1 MKIPQCIN
9 FYSGLSK
16 ADEEDINHGSGVV
29 GPTLLRDVEEEAVG
43 DVEVEPIDDVANNEV
58 GEDIVEMKF
67 VHNKERPVSCQEPG
81 CEKKIRHQEIS
92 NHLRSIHGAVRL
104 VCKQKNCK
112 ATFLFPNIYYIHM
125 KKGH

>member
-1 MKIPQCIN
+1 M
-9 FYSGLSK
+9 SK

-81 CEKKIRHQEIS
+81 CEKKFITKKSAITSALFMELLGWFASKRTARPPFCFQT
-92 NHLRSIHGAVRL
+92 SI
-104 VCKQKNCK
+104 
-112 ATFLFPNIYYIHM
+112 IYI
-125 KKGH
+125 

>member
-81 CEKKIRHQEIS
+81 CEKKIHQMTS
-92 NHLRSIHGAVRL
+92 NS
-104 VCKQKNCK
+104 N
-112 ATFLFPNIYYIHM
+112 
-125 KKGH
+125 KKGSNVT